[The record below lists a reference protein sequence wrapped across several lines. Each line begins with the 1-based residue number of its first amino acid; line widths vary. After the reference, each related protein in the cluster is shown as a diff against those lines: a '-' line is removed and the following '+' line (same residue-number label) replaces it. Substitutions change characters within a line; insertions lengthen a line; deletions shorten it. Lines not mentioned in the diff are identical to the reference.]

1 MNEDE
6 RAKKFLRKLYEG
18 RPRNF
23 VSKVDEKSR
32 GIYAILLYLSHAE
45 GDVCAGDVSRE
56 FHIST
61 ARASVALKALSQKG
75 LVSSVPSEQDA
86 RKRVVT
92 ITDAGRAH
100 VAKGEAE
107 LLSWIKYLMK
117 EIGEADLDEFLRILA
132 VINRLVEQER
142 D

>member
-6 RAKKFLRKLYEG
+6 RAKEFLRKLYEG

-32 GIYAILLYLSHAE
+32 GIYAILLYLSRAE

-75 LVSSVPSEQDA
+75 LVTSVPSEQDA

-92 ITDAGRAH
+92 ITDAGRAC

-107 LLSWIKYLMK
+107 ILSWIKYLMK